1 MKKVLVP
8 GIAAAGLILTATA
21 SLSAPTKAPPAAP
34 AVVPAAAAPLAPA
47 ERLRLQEQLEA
58 DGRIQYLSGPHTRGA
73 LVDIGG
79 HKVQL
84 PADAFIAK
92 FVVGIDCMPGG
103 PCPDELP
110 FLVLARGQSQVW
122 VGPKSG
128 RIFHERT
135 APGEA
140 AAFSFL
146 RGVMQP

>member
-1 MKKVLVP
+1 MKKALAP
-8 GIAAAGLILTATA
+8 GLAAAGLILTATA
-21 SLSAPTKAPPAAP
+21 SLSAPVKAPPAAP
-34 AVVPAAAAPLAPA
+34 AAIPAQAVALAPA

-58 DGRIQYLSGPHTRGA
+58 DGRIQYLSGPRTRGA

-84 PADAFIAK
+84 PADAFIAR

-135 APGEA
+135 APGEDE
-140 AAFSFL
+140 AFSFL
-146 RGVMQP
+146 QEVMRP

>member
-1 MKKVLVP
+1 MKKALVP
-8 GIAAAGLILTATA
+8 GLAAAGLILTATA
-21 SLSAPTKAPPAAP
+21 SLSAPVKAPPAAP
-34 AVVPAAAAPLAPA
+34 AAVPAMTASLAPA
-47 ERLRLQEQLEA
+47 ERLRLQEQMEA
-58 DGRIQYLSGPHTRGA
+58 DGRIQSLSGPRTRGA

-84 PADAFIAK
+84 PADAYIAK

-122 VGPKSG
+122 VGPRSG

-135 APGEA
+135 ALGEDG
-140 AAFSFL
+140 AFTFL
-146 RGVMQP
+146 REVMQP